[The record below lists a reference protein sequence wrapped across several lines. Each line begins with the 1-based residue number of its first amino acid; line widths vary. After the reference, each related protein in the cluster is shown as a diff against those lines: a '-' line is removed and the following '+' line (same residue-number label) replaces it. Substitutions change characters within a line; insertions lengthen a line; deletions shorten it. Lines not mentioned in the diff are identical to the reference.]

1 MAFQGQSM
9 KADQYPSSENKES
22 LIARDL
28 VVEGKIEGTGHVR
41 IAGRFKGEASVKGN
55 LTIEQGAHVTGE
67 IRAES
72 IFVRG
77 DVKGN
82 LHATSRVEIFES
94 GVLNGDLK
102 ASALTVAAGS
112 RMSGKVDFGFDQREA
127 DKKIP
132 I

>member
-1 MAFQGQSM
+1 MAFQGQST

-55 LTIEQGAHVTGE
+55 LTIEQSAHVTGE

-72 IFVRG
+72 IFIRG
-77 DVKGN
+77 EVKGN
-82 LHATSRVEIFES
+82 LHAT
-94 GVLNGDLK
+94 LNGDLK